1 MAGNNIVQ
9 YARRTAIIG
18 AFAANKEIERI
29 ASQGV
34 STRIFTIQPGAAG
47 QSYLIAGGAG
57 ADRCGDGAE
66 IKLAFGCDPAIAVPV
81 STAVETSTGIY
92 RIRGESD
99 QTSAYG
105 QTQSGFEF
113 EILELLVAH
122 FQSFVF

>member
-29 ASQGV
+29 ASQGI

-47 QSYLIAGGAG
+47 QSYLIAGGAA
-57 ADRCGDGAE
+57 ADRCRDGAE
-66 IKLAFGCDPAIAVPV
+66 IKLAFGCDPAVAVTV
-81 STAVETSTGIY
+81 STTVSTGIY
-92 RIRGESD
+92 RICGEND

-113 EILELLVAH
+113 EILEWLVTH
-122 FQSFVF
+122 CHSFVF